1 MATSPLLK
9 RTISF
14 GYPQTINDQEISIK
28 RLSSS
33 SSSSC
38 SSSVIEDEIKILDET
53 ISEDDKTLIQELLQS
68 NKDLKKEIHNI
79 YQQLKHTIK
88 INEQCVDQA
97 YNMTSNTKNNKMID
111 GYNSSIYFNEFK
123 KSEKYKMKALMY
135 KQKFEAYQETINN
148 LRKTIQTMEKRF
160 EKLNIIEQ
168 QQQQPK
174 QIDSKQYHS
183 LSTDHRFIY
192 ELFHLCLQHSKNSSK
207 SRITTIQSHQDM
219 KTYIQQ
225 TFNYLIKKSSE
236 INSNKT
242 NHFTCKCSNRIDS
255 NHKPSYQYCLDII
268 EQYQTLFDI
277 KCFTHM
283 STSLIDL
290 YYKHGELNNF
300 IHAVSSTL
308 GINNKNQKLLFKTLE
323 KIIEDSK
330 LDKMFTFKKLTTVKD
345 MNEAMRKIHCYDNN
359 VPHYHQFIEELADL
373 LEVSKVDQ
381 IIPAIKTLKL
391 LAHVDTEQQSS
402 YLPRIS
408 SINVPNETY
417 SNSFRTNSSS
427 YNYEQ
432 SIEKQTE

>member
-28 RLSSS
+28 RLSS

-97 YNMTSNTKNNKMID
+97 YNMTSYTKNNK
-111 GYNSSIYFNEFK
+111 
-123 KSEKYKMKALMY
+123 MY

-255 NHKPSYQYCLDII
+255 NHRPSYQYCLDII

-330 LDKMFTFKKLTTVKD
+330 LDKMFTFKKLTTLKE
-345 MNEAMRKIHCYDNN
+345 MNEAMRKIHSYDNN

-408 SINVPNETY
+408 AINVPNETY